1 MRKATLFLNVPNA
14 KNFCFDF
21 NSSKNRD
28 NCFSSLILLKEFLQK
43 NDIDLS
49 TQDIN
54 SPENSEF
61 VLFLDMPLQLP
72 KARSKDKSFLTTVR
86 WIFLEILERRMN
98 SSSPRQE

>member
-72 KARSKDKSFLTTVR
+72 KARSKDKSFLL
-86 WIFLEILERRMN
+86 IFENEVVYPNNWKKEDRK
-98 SSSPRQE
+98 SVV